1 MAMIGN
7 SSGFLWRRDPTG
19 LYHQAMKSLLR
30 SLVALGL
37 TAFTAS
43 ALVPMVSAQ
52 AAIAPVKGIAILVDN
67 QTSFSDSAALTQA
80 RSLFS
85 YVKSLKA
92 TGVQLDFPI
101 STPSVTSNTL
111 SASTQAPSPKRLA
124 SIISL
129 ARSQGLNVQV
139 RPLLDESTL
148 APTYFRGDLAPSNLT
163 LWFSNYFNVLRPYL
177 VTAKSSGV
185 QSFSIGS
192 ELTNLYENPYPN
204 ATVARNQAL
213 WAKLIKSV
221 KKVYSGTLI
230 VAHNFNG
237 LTPVANTKFGFDAYG
252 PVTSLDDSASVS
264 ALTSAIQ
271 NNWTQ
276 GASFS
281 KYYTSIQSP
290 FSADYVEEVGI
301 SAVSGMYATPW
312 KTSFTNPTIDRSI
325 QANWFAANCNAFF
338 NLKMAGIYFWMVSFP
353 GYSLTR
359 DMSQDPANWYNTSAD
374 TAIKN
379 CFARTR

>member
-1 MAMIGN
+1 MA
-7 SSGFLWRRDPTG
+7 R
-19 LYHQAMKSLLR
+19 QMKTLLT
-30 SLVALGL
+30 LGL
-37 TAFTAS
+37 TAITAS
-43 ALVPMVSAQ
+43 VALPMVSAQ
-52 AAIAPVKGIAILVDN
+52 AASTPVKGIAILLDG
-67 QTSFSDSAALTQA
+67 QTSYSDSSALTQA

-92 TGVQLDFPI
+92 NGVQLDFPI
-101 STPSVTSNTL
+101 STPSVTSNVL
-111 SASTQAPSPKRLA
+111 STSPQAPSPQRLA

-177 VTAKSSGV
+177 VVSKSSGA

-192 ELTNLYENPYPN
+192 ELTSLYENPYPD
-204 ATVARNQAL
+204 ATVPRNKAN
-213 WAKLIKSV
+213 WAKLVTSV

-252 PVTSLDDSASVS
+252 PVTSLNDSASVGD
-264 ALTSAIQ
+264 LTNAIK

-276 GASFS
+276 GASGS

-290 FSADYVEEVGI
+290 FSADYIEEVGI

-312 KTSFTNPTIDRSI
+312 KTNFTNPTINRTI
-325 QANWFAANCNAFF
+325 QSNWFTANCNAFF
-338 NLKMAGIYFWMVSFP
+338 NLKMAGIYYWMVSFP
-353 GYSLTR
+353 GYSPTR
-359 DMSQDPANWYNTSAD
+359 DTSKDAANWFNTSAD
-374 TAIKN
+374 TSIKN
-379 CFARTR
+379 CFARTK